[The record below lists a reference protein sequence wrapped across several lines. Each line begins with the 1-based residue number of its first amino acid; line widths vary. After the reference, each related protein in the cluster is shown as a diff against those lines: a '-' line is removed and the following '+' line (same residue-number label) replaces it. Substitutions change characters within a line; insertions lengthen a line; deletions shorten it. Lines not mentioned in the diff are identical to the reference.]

1 MGDSAGSVTT
11 AAHLVVLS
19 QQAAEVCHVAE
30 LYDVKDGFD
39 RRAADVERLELG
51 CHLVHS
57 IHSLRKHHLAQSV
70 ESTPHELFVSLCTLH
85 VSEHP
90 PSLC

>member
-11 AAHLVVLS
+11 AAHLAVLS
-19 QQAAEVCHVAE
+19 QQAAEVSHVAE

-51 CHLVHS
+51 CHLMHS
-57 IHSLRKHHLAQSV
+57 RHRVGQRRLA
-70 ESTPHELFVSLCTLH
+70 
-85 VSEHP
+85 
-90 PSLC
+90 